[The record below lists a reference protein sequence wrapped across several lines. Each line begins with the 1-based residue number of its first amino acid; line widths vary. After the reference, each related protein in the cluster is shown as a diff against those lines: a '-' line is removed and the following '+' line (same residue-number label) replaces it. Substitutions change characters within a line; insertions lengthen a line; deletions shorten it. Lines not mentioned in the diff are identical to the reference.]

1 MANPSTN
8 SDVISRT
15 DSGFPDY
22 LDFAVLRSSSIEY
35 LSSLTGKV
43 WTDYNVHDPGITI
56 LEMLI
61 YALLDLGY
69 RTNLPVED
77 IFARNPADT
86 SKDNN
91 FFTPAQILT
100 CNPVTITD
108 FRKML
113 IDING
118 VKNAWLTVAEDIT
131 LMNLCNKANTPLIES
146 ANNSTTCSTYI
157 NGLYH
162 ITLQLDDPLLR
173 TKEDVIN
180 DVKEKLLSH
189 RNLCEDFIDISV
201 LCPLNIGIC
210 ADIGLTTNASAEDVY
225 INIVKV
231 LEKFFSQAPKF
242 YTLQQLLDKNKKIED
257 IFAGRPYNL
266 KTSHGFVD
274 TDEFEEIRLK
284 TEIHLSDIYN
294 VLLSID
300 GVATVKKLKL
310 TQDGKTFSDKWQFI
324 IPAGYTTVFSTAFS
338 SVQFSINGIV
348 VPVDYQKISSA
359 VKAASD
365 NSNKLWQPAANIDL
379 AVPAGI
385 YHNDLA
391 EYYSIQNEFPLN
403 YAIGEGGLPKDA
415 TPQRQ
420 AQALQLK
427 GYLLFFDQLLANYLS
442 QLCNIRNLFSFKL
455 NGDTGNQRTYF
466 INELKNVPDFAKLI
480 LNVTDESGASTAIKN
495 NSTLGYPVLKKDFE
509 KLKKQGNFTS
519 SDLRKIQ
526 QAFTC
531 KTQNEFSTIAGFLQ
545 NNFSNSNLYQVS
557 SSLATTDNS
566 FFYYIDFPAEDIIV
580 TGELY
585 ATTADAL
592 RAINLLPAMGEI
604 AANYKSFGTGNGAV
618 SFTIQ
623 LNQLA
628 YAGYLSQVIEDK
640 SSFEPRRDGFLNHLL
655 SRFAEQ
661 FTDYALLSYSFLEE
675 DELYAG
681 IIKSKEDFLKKY
693 PLLSSSRGKAF
704 DYRSSAKNNISGFEK
719 RFKSYAG
726 IESSSS
732 NSLCNFEVVKYADT
746 YSVQLNLAG
755 FDLFNTTGTYEGPS
769 NAQVAVQSIFSS
781 LADAEKYRI
790 EFIKHDAK
798 YQLQIAF
805 NDNTDAAYYPALF
818 NSKQDAE
825 NVAASMQK
833 MFAKTQTPNIIA

>member
-1 MANPSTN
+1 AN
-8 SDVISRT
+8 
-15 DSGFPDY
+15 
-22 LDFAVLRSSSIEY
+22 
-35 LSSLTGKV
+35 
-43 WTDYNVHDPGITI
+43 H
-56 LEMLI
+56 
-61 YALLDLGY
+61 
-69 RTNLPVED
+69 
-77 IFARNPADT
+77 
-86 SKDNN
+86 
-91 FFTPAQILT
+91 
-100 CNPVTITD
+100 
-108 FRKML
+108 
-113 IDING
+113 
-118 VKNAWLTVAEDIT
+118 
-131 LMNLCNKANTPLIES
+131 
-146 ANNSTTCSTYI
+146 
-157 NGLYH
+157 
-162 ITLQLDDPLLR
+162 
-173 TKEDVIN
+173 
-180 DVKEKLLSH
+180 
-189 RNLCEDFIDISV
+189 
-201 LCPLNIGIC
+201 
-210 ADIGLTTNASAEDVY
+210 
-225 INIVKV
+225 
-231 LEKFFSQAPKF
+231 
-242 YTLQQLLDKNKKIED
+242 
-257 IFAGRPYNL
+257 
-266 KTSHGFVD
+266 
-274 TDEFEEIRLK
+274 
-284 TEIHLSDIYN
+284 
-294 VLLSID
+294 
-300 GVATVKKLKL
+300 
-310 TQDGKTFSDKWQFI
+310 
-324 IPAGYTTVFSTAFS
+324 
-338 SVQFSINGIV
+338 
-348 VPVDYQKISSA
+348 
-359 VKAASD
+359 
-365 NSNKLWQPAANIDL
+365 
-379 AVPAGI
+379 
-385 YHNDLA
+385 
-391 EYYSIQNEFPLN
+391 
-403 YAIGEGGLPKDA
+403 
-415 TPQRQ
+415 
-420 AQALQLK
+420 
-427 GYLLFFDQLLANYLS
+427 
-442 QLCNIRNLFSFKL
+442 
-455 NGDTGNQRTYF
+455 RTYF
-466 INELKNVPDFAKLI
+466 INELKDTVPDFTKLI

-495 NSTLGYPVLKKDFE
+495 NSPLGYPVLKKDFE

-640 SSFEPRRDGFLNHLL
+640 SSFEQRRDGFLNHLL

-675 DELYAG
+675 DELSAG

-732 NSLCNFEVVKYADT
+732 NSLCNFEVVQYADT

-790 EFIKHDAK
+790 EFIQHDAK

-833 MFAKTQTPNIIA
+833 MFAKTQTPNIIASKHEYRLELKDGNRKTIRVSAGPFDTEAAAFDSAISYLRVPEDVSKWQITSPESKPSGKFCSNDKKKPEKLVDIEAFKIDINNNIAGKPDKFNYELLDKNNSFHFKVLNEFNTKKQAYADAYSLLMLMVDKDNYRLSTDKKKK